1 MEKNNQEANKMMKV
15 SIKRLIWTMG
25 LPMVVS
31 MVLQALYNIVDTAF
45 VINMGEEGIN
55 ANLAL
60 TYAFPIQIFMIAV
73 GVGTGIGINALL
85 SKCLGEGKK
94 EQVRKVAGNS
104 LFIGVIIYLVFLL
117 FGLFGSRAFISIQ
130 ANGNQEVI
138 EMGTQYLT
146 IVCTLSFGQ
155 VGYTIY
161 ERFLLST
168 GKTLYSTIGQIAGA
182 LTNIVL
188 DYVFI
193 YPLKMGVAGA
203 AYATVIGQCLSLGLD
218 MLFHYTINKEVTN
231 GIKDIVPKGSII
243 AGIYKI
249 GIPAAI
255 MQGLLAVMMLGV
267 NLILGTSQFNRDLIQ
282 GSFGIYYKIQQIPLF
297 AAFGMSNALISIISF
312 NYGLKEKERV
322 KEAARLG
329 QIDTI
334 IVCLVF
340 TAVFEVLAN
349 PIANLFSMAS
359 GSSSSSITNTV
370 VLAIRIAS
378 IGYVFMGFSVA
389 SQGVLQGLRYIYSP
403 VIISSLRLI
412 IFVLPLVFIFTLSE
426 NVTTLLWLSFPI
438 SEILT
443 SVITFFITKKEL
455 NTSLLALN

>member
-1 MEKNNQEANKMMKV
+1 
-15 SIKRLIWTMG
+15 
-25 LPMVVS
+25 
-31 MVLQALYNIVDTAF
+31 LQALYNIVDTAF

-60 TYAFPIQIFMIAV
+60 TYAFPIQILMIAI

-85 SKCLGEGKK
+85 SKCLGEGQKS
-94 EQVRKVAGNS
+94 QVRKVAGNS

-117 FGLFGSRAFISIQ
+117 FGLFGSKAFISMQ
-130 ANGNQEVI
+130 ADGNQEAI
-138 EMGTQYLT
+138 EMGSKYLT

-182 LTNIVL
+182 LANIIL

-193 YPLKMGVAGA
+193 YPLRMGVAGA
-203 AYATVIGQCLSLGLD
+203 AYATIIGQCLSLGLD
-218 MLFHYTINKEVTN
+218 MLFHYIMNKEITN
-231 GIKDIVPKGSII
+231 GIKDIAPRSSII
-243 AGIYKI
+243 IEIYKI

-255 MQGLLAVMMLGV
+255 MQTLLAVMMLGV
-267 NLILGTSQFNRDLIQ
+267 NLILGTSQFNRELIQ

-322 KEAARLG
+322 KKAAELG
-329 QIDTI
+329 QLYTM
-334 IVCLVF
+334 IVCMVF
-340 TAVFEVLAN
+340 TVLSEVSAG
-349 PIANLFSMAS
+349 PIANIFSLAS
-359 GSSSSSITNTV
+359 GSSSSSITDIV
-370 VLAIRIAS
+370 ILAIHIAS
-378 IGYVFMGFSVA
+378 IGYIFMGFSVA
-389 SQGVLQGLRYIYSP
+389 SQGILQGLRYICSP
-403 VIISSLRLI
+403 VIISFLRLI
-412 IFVLPLVFIFTLSE
+412 IFVLPLVFCFTLNE
-426 NVTTLLWLSFPI
+426 NGIMLFWLSFPI

-455 NTSLLALN
+455 SVSLSAID